1 MSTYASLKK
10 NNNSSIN
17 DFIQIGLS
25 VVPKSIYTHTAFPRA
40 SSEFPTVQ
48 TQDVLNSE
56 DLAKEGCS
64 HGALILALQ
73 HREHY
78 WCYQTVRHRVGY
90 KVVVISSLC
99 NSGPKPQKDLLVHVL
114 ILLQNIL
121 WFSAKN
127 KRTTATPKPSHSSP
141 FGTGQRNDRPGRSC
155 EVSHPVPLRSA
166 PRRRGRAA
174 PRTAAVASAAA
185 PQREAAPARP
195 GSPGAPAPPR
205 VLLAAAAAAPRR
217 RARRAFFLLVLL
229 LRGHADLHRAA
240 AGRKLRAGG
249 LGLLRPGPPGLPLRH
264 GAPLLPRQRSPRAR
278 ARFAALPPPLAAL
291 PPAPGRAAARPPL
304 LLSLAAG
311 GSPPPGGA
319 RPGLCG
325 RALSC
330 GGSSAGVS
338 GVNAAVGAGN
348 EAGRDEAKA
357 GVTERLLF
365 L

>member
-1 MSTYASLKK
+1 MIYRQLCSQCSVPLLAGLAPLSECRAEGALQNQVTEKALKSLPPPVELVLIQEQPYPSFCQNNKK
-10 NNNSSIN
+10 NNNPSIN

-25 VVPKSIYTHTAFPRA
+25 VVPKSIYTHTAFLRA

-127 KRTTATPKPSHSSP
+127 KRTTTATPKPSRSSP

-155 EVSHPVPLRSA
+155 EVSHPVPLRTA
-166 PRRRGRAA
+166 PPRPGRAPHRRRCISRGPAERGGPGPARLTWSA
-174 PRTAAVASAAA
+174 RTA
-185 PQREAAPARP
+185 P
-195 GSPGAPAPPR
+195 SPPRCSCRRPAPPGTAR
-205 VLLAAAAAAPRR
+205 LLPPRPPPPRPRGSAPGRRRPQAPGRRPRDPPARAPRAAAAPWCS
-217 RARRAFFLLVLL
+217 A
-229 LRGHADLHRAA
+229 
-240 AGRKLRAGG
+240 
-249 LGLLRPGPPGLPLRH
+249 PP
-264 GAPLLPRQRSPRAR
+264 A
-278 ARFAALPPPLAAL
+278 AALPAGPSPVRGAPP
-291 PPAPGRAAARPPL
+291 PPRRAAPG
-304 LLSLAAG
+304 AG
-311 GSPPPGGA
+311 
-319 RPGLCG
+319 
-325 RALSC
+325 
-330 GGSSAGVS
+330 
-338 GVNAAVGAGN
+338 
-348 EAGRDEAKA
+348 
-357 GVTERLLF
+357 
-365 L
+365 